1 MDTNVRERFDLLRFV
16 MIVGVVI
23 LHTPEYVPIADVG
36 NDGFS
41 LLKSFFQ
48 NALFRT
54 TVPVLTFIS
63 GYLVFQANLDQAP
76 KKLFAKK
83 SRSLLLPFLAFNLP
97 VLAAVWLAE
106 AVGGIR
112 LSQNLTGYDPLTW
125 LNAAFGLTGSP
136 VNYPLNFLRDM
147 MALVLIAPL
156 MGLLIRNMPF
166 IGLAVIFWFFLNN
179 YDGVLVLRD
188 TMPIV
193 FYIGGLAACRRWNL
207 RALDAHAWP
216 FLFAFLL
223 ACAAIVAFRIGN
235 TTLLRLA
242 APLLVWPASALL
254 AGTRLGAW
262 CARMNRYSFFIF
274 VAHAPVLMVT
284 WQVYRRAGDA
294 LPYPVYWALAPLA
307 VTATM
312 IGLYKLGM
320 KTVPTLLQ
328 TMLGGR
334 GRKGGK
340 APVSQALATADVAV
354 LPVAARIDVSATNN

>member
-1 MDTNVRERFDLLRFV
+1 LDTNVRERFDLLRFV
-16 MIVGVVI
+16 MIVGVVV
-23 LHTPEYVPIADVG
+23 LHTPEYVPIAAVG

-63 GYLVFQANLDQAP
+63 GYLVFHAGLDQAP

-83 SRSLLLPFLAFNLP
+83 ARTLLVPFLAFNLP
-97 VLAAVWLAE
+97 VLAGVWLME
-106 AVGGIR
+106 SVGGVR
-112 LSQNLTGYDPLTW
+112 LTQNLTGHDPMTW

-156 MGLLIRNMPF
+156 MGLLIRHMPF
-166 IGLAVIFWFFLNN
+166 IGLAVCFWFFLNN
-179 YDGVLVLRD
+179 YDGALVLRD

-193 FYIGGLAACRRWNL
+193 FYVGGLAACRRWNL
-207 RALDAHAWP
+207 RALDGHAWP
-216 FLFAFLL
+216 CLCAFLL

-235 TTLLRLA
+235 TTALRLA

-254 AGTRLGAW
+254 AGSRIGAW

-274 VAHAPVLMVT
+274 VAHAPLLMLT
-284 WQVYRRAGDA
+284 WQLYRRADIG
-294 LPYPVYWALAPLA
+294 LPYPVYWALAPLLVSA
-307 VTATM
+307 AMVA
-312 IGLYKLGM
+312 LYQAAM
-320 KTVPTLLQ
+320 KTTPRLFQAL
-328 TMLGGR
+328 LGGR
-334 GRKGGK
+334 GPKGARAA
-340 APVSQALATADVAV
+340 APQPAAAEMAVGLPTAAC
-354 LPVAARIDVSATNN
+354 IDVSATNN